1 MVNIK
6 YFGHSAFLVESG
18 DFAIAIDPF
27 ITGNPVAKADAKDIK
42 CNYIIVTHAHGDH
55 LGDAIELAKQ
65 NDALVIANNELAN
78 YLAKYGIKVHNMHI
92 GGGFNFPFGRIK
104 LTIAHHGSS
113 DGEGNCIGAPTGV
126 VLSIDGKNIYHCGDT
141 GLFYDMKLIGEMN
154 AIDLMLA
161 PIGDNF
167 TMGIDDAVK
176 ATQFVNPKMVVPMH
190 YNTFPVIEVNP
201 QEFKNKV
208 EALNYKCKVMDINET
223 ITL

>member
-208 EALNYKCKVMDINET
+208 EALNYKCKVMEINET
-223 ITL
+223 ITI

>member
-92 GGGFNFPFGRIK
+92 GGGFNFPFGRVK

-223 ITL
+223 ITI